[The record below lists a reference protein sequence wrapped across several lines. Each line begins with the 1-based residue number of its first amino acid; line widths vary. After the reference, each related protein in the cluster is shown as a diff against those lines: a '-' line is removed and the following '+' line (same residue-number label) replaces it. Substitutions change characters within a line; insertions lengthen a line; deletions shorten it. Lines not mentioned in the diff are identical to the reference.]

1 MNKKKRYTVMALSA
15 LLVASTMAHNDEAKP
30 WTFWYWMYGAVS
42 KAGIHADLV
51 GMKNVGLGGTYLMP
65 IRGVS
70 ERPEYQ
76 GEAAQLS
83 PKFWE
88 MVDYSFQQADSLGLD
103 MGIHI
108 CDGFALA
115 GNPSILPAESMQKV
129 VWTDT
134 IVGGGK
140 KIEGMQMW
148 QPESYKD
155 GKLQPAGSE
164 GGYYQDI
171 AAFAIRCKEKPQL
184 FKPEKI
190 EYTEAVST
198 AKGYYLAA
206 KPASIT
212 YSFHK
217 PVTVRSM
224 RVVPN
229 GNNIQSQRLLVQA
242 SDDGINFRDIKQLV
256 PPRQGWQ
263 NTMCDYTFSLPTTT
277 ARYFRFSWTQEGTE
291 PGAED
296 LDAAK
301 WKPLLKLENILL
313 SNQPMIN
320 QYEGKSGAVWR
331 IETDAA
337 AKSET
342 VAMADV
348 LPLKLENGM
357 VMGVMV
363 NGNLMNKLPKG
374 TWRLLRMGHTSTGQT
389 NATAGTGK
397 GLEVD
402 KFSPAAVRK
411 LFNSWYALF
420 LNRPHSDV
428 VKYLHIDSWECG
440 SQNWGYQFAE
450 EFKARRGYD
459 LIPYLP
465 IMAGVPME
473 SASRYEQV
481 LKDIRLTINDLVNE
495 KFFKTFTDLAHEQNI
510 EVSHESIAPTFPA
523 DGLQHY
529 QYADNPMGEY
539 WLNSPTHDKPNDM
552 LDAVSGAHIYNKNIV
567 QAEGFTEVR
576 GVWNETPAMLKP
588 MLDRNLALGMNK
600 LFFHVTAHNP
610 WMDRKPG
617 MTLDGIG
624 LFFQRDNTWYPEAR
638 GFVDYITL
646 CQNYLQQGRPVVDI
660 AVFTGEEIP
669 SRSLTP
675 DKLVPMLPGVFGAER
690 VASEQKRMANVGI
703 PMEESPVGV
712 THSANILDLKD
723 WCNALHGYKYDSMN
737 KDALLKWN
745 FEYSPKGKLP
755 GNQDYRILVV
765 TQPASTLSA
774 EVKAKIEE
782 LREEGIIIIDK
793 PYQAKDFSQYGIEP
807 DVVLPENM
815 DYTHRCVLEAT
826 GRKDI
831 YFLTNQE
838 DKERLITAT
847 FRTRTSKIRQ
857 VVKLSLP
864 AYGSAFVILSNK
876 EDMQVISQTGQKLVE
891 EEGVGFTEN
900 YPSVLAVADKWKVH
914 FDDIRKDTTVTLP
927 FDWSKSADEKMKYY
941 SGHVTFTSSFEW
953 GDSIPVSDE
962 EKMEVPAEKTKTA
975 RSTDGFIKIQL
986 GKIGDVARVLV
997 NGKQYGYA
1005 WTAPYEVYVPK
1016 HDLKNGSN
1024 EIQIVVANTW
1034 HNALQGAGE
1043 GKAPFKGIWTNAKYR
1058 TKSKALLPAGLLST
1072 INIVY

>member
-155 GKLQPAGSE
+155 GKLQPAGNE

-277 ARYFRFSWTQEGTE
+277 ARYFRFSWTPEGTE

-301 WKPLLKLENILL
+301 WKPLLKLENIIL

-320 QYEGKSGAVWR
+320 QYEGKTGAVWR

-495 KFFKTFTDLAHEQNI
+495 KFFKTFTDLAHEQDI

-660 AVFTGEEIP
+660 AVFHP
-669 SRSLTP
+669 SGT
-675 DKLVPMLPGVFGAER
+675 
-690 VASEQKRMANVGI
+690 SEQKNSYR
-703 PMEESPVGV
+703 
-712 THSANILDLKD
+712 
-723 WCNALHGYKYDSMN
+723 ALRGYKYDLIN

-745 FEYSPKGKLP
+745 FKYSPKGKLP

-765 TQPASTLSA
+765 SQPESSLSA
-774 EVKAKIEE
+774 EIKAKLEE
-782 LREEGIIIIDK
+782 LREEGIVIIDK
-793 PYQAKDFSQYGIEP
+793 PYQAKNFSQYGIDP
-807 DVVLPENM
+807 DVILPENM
-815 DYTHRCVLEAT
+815 DYAHRLVLEAT

-831 YFLTNQE
+831 YFLINQE
-838 DKERLITAT
+838 NKERQITAT
-847 FRTRTSKIRQ
+847 FRTGTSRIRQ
-857 VVKLSLP
+857 IVNLNLP
-864 AYGSAFVILSNK
+864 AYGSVFVILSNRD
-876 EDMQVISQTGQKLVE
+876 DMQIISPAKL
-891 EEGVGFTEN
+891 
-900 YPSVLAVADKWKVH
+900 P
-914 FDDIRKDTTVTLP
+914 LP
-927 FDWSKSADEKMKYY
+927 
-941 SGHVTFTSSFEW
+941 
-953 GDSIPVSDE
+953 
-962 EKMEVPAEKTKTA
+962 
-975 RSTDGFIKIQL
+975 
-986 GKIGDVARVLV
+986 
-997 NGKQYGYA
+997 
-1005 WTAPYEVYVPK
+1005 
-1016 HDLKNGSN
+1016 
-1024 EIQIVVANTW
+1024 
-1034 HNALQGAGE
+1034 
-1043 GKAPFKGIWTNAKYR
+1043 
-1058 TKSKALLPAGLLST
+1058 
-1072 INIVY
+1072 

>member
-83 PKFWE
+83 SKFWE

-206 KPASIT
+206 KPASII

-277 ARYFRFSWTQEGTE
+277 ARYFRFSWTPEGTE

-301 WKPLLKLENILL
+301 WKPLLKLENIIL

-320 QYEGKSGAVWR
+320 QYEGKTGAVWR

-495 KFFKTFTDLAHEQNI
+495 KFFKTFTDLAHEQDI
-510 EVSHESIAPTFPA
+510 EVNPLLAAVE
-523 DGLQHY
+523 
-529 QYADNPMGEY
+529 ADNSGIALE
-539 WLNSPTHDKPNDM
+539 LNTLVDSEIRQSLLTISIGKRKQSQT
-552 LDAVSGAHIYNKNIV
+552 LAHLLLL
-567 QAEGFTEVR
+567 T
-576 GVWNETPAMLKP
+576 
-588 MLDRNLALGMNK
+588 
-600 LFFHVTAHNP
+600 
-610 WMDRKPG
+610 WMDAILQ
-617 MTLDGIG
+617 TGIK
-624 LFFQRDNTWYPEAR
+624 QYSHT
-638 GFVDYITL
+638 
-646 CQNYLQQGRPVVDI
+646 
-660 AVFTGEEIP
+660 AV
-669 SRSLTP
+669 
-675 DKLVPMLPGVFGAER
+675 A
-690 VASEQKRMANVGI
+690 
-703 PMEESPVGV
+703 
-712 THSANILDLKD
+712 
-723 WCNALHGYKYDSMN
+723 
-737 KDALLKWN
+737 DALLCLHLLFTKQGTVVFPFYQTIIVGCN
-745 FEYSPKGKLP
+745 LTIIERKNPLLP
-755 GNQDYRILVV
+755 FLAPTVYQGLHLV
-765 TQPASTLSA
+765 
-774 EVKAKIEE
+774 
-782 LREEGIIIIDK
+782 GISSIAI
-793 PYQAKDFSQYGIEP
+793 A
-807 DVVLPENM
+807 
-815 DYTHRCVLEAT
+815 
-826 GRKDI
+826 
-831 YFLTNQE
+831 
-838 DKERLITAT
+838 
-847 FRTRTSKIRQ
+847 
-857 VVKLSLP
+857 
-864 AYGSAFVILSNK
+864 VILTLIPDN
-876 EDMQVISQTGQKLVE
+876 TLH
-891 EEGVGFTEN
+891 GVT
-900 YPSVLAVADKWKVH
+900 
-914 FDDIRKDTTVTLP
+914 
-927 FDWSKSADEKMKYY
+927 DER
-941 SGHVTFTSSFEW
+941 
-953 GDSIPVSDE
+953 
-962 EKMEVPAEKTKTA
+962 ME
-975 RSTDGFIKIQL
+975 
-986 GKIGDVARVLV
+986 
-997 NGKQYGYA
+997 
-1005 WTAPYEVYVPK
+1005 
-1016 HDLKNGSN
+1016 H
-1024 EIQIVVANTW
+1024 
-1034 HNALQGAGE
+1034 
-1043 GKAPFKGIWTNAKYR
+1043 
-1058 TKSKALLPAGLLST
+1058 T
-1072 INIVY
+1072 IIES

>member
-1 MNKKKRYTVMALSA
+1 MALSA

-277 ARYFRFSWTQEGTE
+277 ARYFRFSWTPEGTE

-402 KFSPAAVRK
+402 KFSSAAVRK

-428 VKYLHIDSWECG
+428 VKYLHIDS
-440 SQNWGYQFAE
+440 
-450 EFKARRGYD
+450 
-459 LIPYLP
+459 
-465 IMAGVPME
+465 
-473 SASRYEQV
+473 
-481 LKDIRLTINDLVNE
+481 
-495 KFFKTFTDLAHEQNI
+495 
-510 EVSHESIAPTFPA
+510 
-523 DGLQHY
+523 
-529 QYADNPMGEY
+529 
-539 WLNSPTHDKPNDM
+539 
-552 LDAVSGAHIYNKNIV
+552 
-567 QAEGFTEVR
+567 
-576 GVWNETPAMLKP
+576 
-588 MLDRNLALGMNK
+588 
-600 LFFHVTAHNP
+600 
-610 WMDRKPG
+610 
-617 MTLDGIG
+617 
-624 LFFQRDNTWYPEAR
+624 
-638 GFVDYITL
+638 
-646 CQNYLQQGRPVVDI
+646 
-660 AVFTGEEIP
+660 
-669 SRSLTP
+669 
-675 DKLVPMLPGVFGAER
+675 
-690 VASEQKRMANVGI
+690 
-703 PMEESPVGV
+703 
-712 THSANILDLKD
+712 
-723 WCNALHGYKYDSMN
+723 
-737 KDALLKWN
+737 
-745 FEYSPKGKLP
+745 
-755 GNQDYRILVV
+755 
-765 TQPASTLSA
+765 
-774 EVKAKIEE
+774 
-782 LREEGIIIIDK
+782 
-793 PYQAKDFSQYGIEP
+793 
-807 DVVLPENM
+807 
-815 DYTHRCVLEAT
+815 
-826 GRKDI
+826 
-831 YFLTNQE
+831 
-838 DKERLITAT
+838 
-847 FRTRTSKIRQ
+847 
-857 VVKLSLP
+857 
-864 AYGSAFVILSNK
+864 
-876 EDMQVISQTGQKLVE
+876 
-891 EEGVGFTEN
+891 
-900 YPSVLAVADKWKVH
+900 
-914 FDDIRKDTTVTLP
+914 
-927 FDWSKSADEKMKYY
+927 
-941 SGHVTFTSSFEW
+941 
-953 GDSIPVSDE
+953 
-962 EKMEVPAEKTKTA
+962 
-975 RSTDGFIKIQL
+975 
-986 GKIGDVARVLV
+986 
-997 NGKQYGYA
+997 
-1005 WTAPYEVYVPK
+1005 
-1016 HDLKNGSN
+1016 
-1024 EIQIVVANTW
+1024 
-1034 HNALQGAGE
+1034 
-1043 GKAPFKGIWTNAKYR
+1043 
-1058 TKSKALLPAGLLST
+1058 
-1072 INIVY
+1072 